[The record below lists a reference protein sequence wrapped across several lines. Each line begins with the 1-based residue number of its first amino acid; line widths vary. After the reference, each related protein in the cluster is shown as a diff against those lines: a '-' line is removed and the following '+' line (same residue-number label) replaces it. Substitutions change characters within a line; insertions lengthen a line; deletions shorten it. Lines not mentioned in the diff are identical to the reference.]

1 MSDTPVSPY
10 QSCSASIYILV
21 LTRTRTGWKGFI
33 QVSHP
38 NFEIIP
44 ALRVRWSLF
53 HRLWRLKGTFQS
65 QVGKCRRSVLQTQ
78 RRYLVP
84 VPVQRHRE
92 GPDAN
97 VPVPVPVPVPGY
109 RYHKLHKL
117 IVVEYAA
124 DYGSM
129 DAAENFCRAVRG
141 VLPTQCEP
149 RPRVVLLPRG
159 LAHEAVHVVHGTP
172 WSCIA
177 FRTSHRATSRCTS
190 RI

>member
-1 MSDTPVSPY
+1 MYVMYRTV
-10 QSCSASIYILV
+10 
-21 LTRTRTGWKGFI
+21 RTRPL
-33 QVSHP
+33 H
-38 NFEIIP
+38 
-44 ALRVRWSLF
+44 VRWYEVYTLQ
-53 HRLWRLKGTFQS
+53 RTGTCF
-65 QVGKCRRSVLQTQ
+65 L
-78 RRYLVP
+78 